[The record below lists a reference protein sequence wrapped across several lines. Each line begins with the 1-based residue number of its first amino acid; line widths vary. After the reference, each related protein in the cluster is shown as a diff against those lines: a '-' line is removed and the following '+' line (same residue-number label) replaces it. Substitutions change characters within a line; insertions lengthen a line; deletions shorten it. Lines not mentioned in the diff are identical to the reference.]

1 MSNKGDAYAIASA
14 IYAGTKG
21 APVVDIEVLT
31 DRLYNVVNAGFL
43 GTASDEYKAD
53 LYAYLAEKLDA
64 ETTFE
69 KAVAIIE
76 SGLQRTAV
84 KYA

>member
-1 MSNKGDAYAIASA
+1 MSNKGDAYVIATA
-14 IYAGTKG
+14 IYAGTRHQ
-21 APVVDIEVLT
+21 AVVDIDTLVERVYT
-31 DRLYNVVNAGFL
+31 VTGNGFL
-43 GTASDEYKAD
+43 GTVSDEYKAD